1 MPTLPYIST
10 IFYQHAATRSHLQPL
25 SATCSHSIGCKWPPE
40 QAAARGLWSKCMA
53 ATCSHFQPLEW
64 PQVAAPDSSKQVD
77 ASGRS
82 GISSKWPQV
91 AAPASSRQV
100 AASDRKW
107 PLSAKSISSLKAIAL
122 EKCPHQVKITVSHI
136 WINLD
141 GGQNAKN
148 MCLCV
153 SLLLP
158 WTFLLRNQIN
168 SFHCWLMIIG
178 IGGFTTQWIIM
189 IISNPFW
196 FSHSEPNNL

>member
-1 MPTLPYIST
+1 
-10 IFYQHAATRSHLQPL
+10 
-25 SATCSHSIGCKWPPE
+25 
-40 QAAARGLWSKCMA
+40 MA

-136 WINLD
+136 
-141 GGQNAKN
+141 
-148 MCLCV
+148 
-153 SLLLP
+153 
-158 WTFLLRNQIN
+158 
-168 SFHCWLMIIG
+168 
-178 IGGFTTQWIIM
+178 
-189 IISNPFW
+189 
-196 FSHSEPNNL
+196 